1 MKKNILA
8 LSLLLGALPAGYAD
22 ALTISADTD
31 TFLGVSYGEQ
41 VLNAVLEK
49 WQKPQEQVSGR
60 TGIVIRLAQDGRPF
74 SCEIRQ
80 KSTSEAVDASICR
93 TVAEIGQFPPLTS
106 GGSGEVYLSFVHD
119 DKAFLETKNSEADMR
134 QTASAG
140 LGSGTEEIDSVK
152 NPVENPID
160 EIKESIQTE
169 VDAAPIREEN
179 VVLAETAAAG
189 AESAVQPAEAP
200 KQSAVNAESPK
211 TAAAVQTETPKQP
224 SSAVTPKNSQ
234 AAKSAEQKQA
244 KQAEKKTSQ
253 TAKQVKQA
261 EKKVQPAGAGAQPQA
276 KQVQPPLA
284 TEPQPQTLVISREE
298 ALQPPSA
305 NLVDPVVSVQEY
317 SREIL
322 KQASPKLRIPPSVD
336 GNYQVV
342 ARVDVLADG
351 TLKRVSINKSSGN
364 KVLDDEIF
372 RVLSQEVKYMPTPNK
387 TAQSLWLTF
396 NIKK

>member
-49 WQKPQEQVSGR
+49 WQKPQAQVSGR

-80 KSTSEAVDASICR
+80 KSTSEAVDASICQ

-119 DKAFLETKNSEADMR
+119 DKAFLEAKNSDADMR
-134 QTASAG
+134 QTAAAD
-140 LGSGTEEIDSVK
+140 LGSGTEEIDSVR

-179 VVLAETAAAG
+179 VVLAETAAVG
-189 AESAVQPAEAP
+189 SESAVQPAEAP
-200 KQSAVNAESPK
+200 KQSAVNAENPQ
-211 TAAAVQTETPKQP
+211 TGAAVQAKNSKQS
-224 SSAVTPKNSQ
+224 SSAVTQKPKQ
-234 AAKSAEQKQA
+234 AAKPAEQKQA
-244 KQAEKKTSQ
+244 KQAEKK
-253 TAKQVKQA
+253 A
-261 EKKVQPAGAGAQPQA
+261 QPAAAETQPQA

-342 ARVDVLADG
+342 ARVDVMADG

-387 TAQSLWLTF
+387 TDQSLWLTF

>member
-8 LSLLLGALPAGYAD
+8 LSLLLGALPAGNAH

-31 TFLGVSYGEQ
+31 TFLGVSYGER

-49 WQKPQEQVSGR
+49 WQKPQAEVSGR
-60 TGIVIRLAQDGRPF
+60 TGIIIRLAQDGRPF

-93 TVAEIGQFPPLTS
+93 TVAEIGQFPPLAS
-106 GGSGEVYLSFVHD
+106 DGSGEVYLSFVHD
-119 DKAFLETKNSEADMR
+119 DKAFLEAKTPESDMR
-134 QTASAG
+134 QASSAD
-140 LGSGTEEIDSVK
+140 LGNGSEEIDSVK

-179 VVLAETAAAG
+179 VVLTETAAG
-189 AESAVQPAEAP
+189 AERAAQPAEAP
-200 KQSAVNAESPK
+200 KQSAAVNAESPK
-211 TAAAVQTETPKQP
+211 TAAQVKAEAPKQ
-224 SSAVTPKNSQ
+224 SSAAAASEKTKQ
-234 AAKSAEQKQA
+234 AAKPAEQKQT
-244 KQAEKKTSQ
+244 KPAEKKPAE
-253 TAKQVKQA
+253 AKQTKQSVKT
-261 EKKVQPAGAGAQPQA
+261 VQPKDGGE
-276 KQVQPPLA
+276 QVQPPLA

-372 RVLSQEVKYMPTPNK
+372 RVLSQEVKYMPTPHK
-387 TAQSLWLTF
+387 TDQSLWLTF

>member
-49 WQKPQEQVSGR
+49 WQKPQAQVSGR

-93 TVAEIGQFPPLTS
+93 TVAEIGQFPPLAS

-119 DKAFLETKNSEADMR
+119 DKAFLEAKNSESDMR
-134 QTASAG
+134 QTAPAD
-140 LGSGTEEIDSVK
+140 LGSGTEEIDSVR

-179 VVLAETAAAG
+179 VVLAETAAVG
-189 AESAVQPAEAP
+189 SESAVQPAEAP
-200 KQSAVNAESPK
+200 KQSAVNAENPQ
-211 TAAAVQTETPKQP
+211 TGAAVQAETPKQS
-224 SSAVTPKNSQ
+224 SSAVTQKPKQ
-234 AAKSAEQKQA
+234 AAKPAEQKQAKQTDKKTVQTPKQA
-244 KQAEKKTSQ
+244 KQAEKKAQ
-253 TAKQVKQA
+253 PVAA
-261 EKKVQPAGAGAQPQA
+261 ETQPQA

-342 ARVDVLADG
+342 ARVDVMADG

-387 TAQSLWLTF
+387 TDQSLWLTF